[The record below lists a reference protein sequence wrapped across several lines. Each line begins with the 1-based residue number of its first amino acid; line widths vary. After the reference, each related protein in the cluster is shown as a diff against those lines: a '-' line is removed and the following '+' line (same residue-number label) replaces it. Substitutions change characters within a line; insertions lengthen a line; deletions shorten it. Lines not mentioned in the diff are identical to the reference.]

1 MEAGPTQGS
10 PQVSNVELST
20 NPSNG
25 KMTVEPWVWVVV
37 VLSLAA
43 IVTIIA
49 IAVKSK
55 NKEKQLE
62 NSTMPAKMP
71 ATMPAKYAPSWLSKQ
86 QVPIIINLP
95 QPSSSTQKINRRGYK
110 LSVRPLGGF
119 KSLNYSGEKP
129 LVLKHFDISP
139 MSHLLLDALLLKRKQ
154 IMNDDDIMVFAILQ
168 EYFLT
173 LEAEAICTLSDKKK
187 IRESIETMKM
197 INDYLK
203 NHLNLGSYLNFNL
216 RHMEMV
222 NSGNKTLPYG
232 IPCSKHDPKEL
243 SVHIKYLQTLKRLNM
258 KSLLTKL
265 SLDDSSSQSGSNN
278 YPSLGE
284 GNYFKLR

>member
-71 ATMPAKYAPSWLSKQ
+71 ATMPAKYAPSW
-86 QVPIIINLP
+86 
-95 QPSSSTQKINRRGYK
+95 
-110 LSVRPLGGF
+110 
-119 KSLNYSGEKP
+119 
-129 LVLKHFDISP
+129 
-139 MSHLLLDALLLKRKQ
+139 
-154 IMNDDDIMVFAILQ
+154 
-168 EYFLT
+168 
-173 LEAEAICTLSDKKK
+173 
-187 IRESIETMKM
+187 
-197 INDYLK
+197 
-203 NHLNLGSYLNFNL
+203 
-216 RHMEMV
+216 
-222 NSGNKTLPYG
+222 
-232 IPCSKHDPKEL
+232 
-243 SVHIKYLQTLKRLNM
+243 
-258 KSLLTKL
+258 
-265 SLDDSSSQSGSNN
+265 
-278 YPSLGE
+278 
-284 GNYFKLR
+284 